1 MFVLATLRLR
11 RAVMEDI
18 VAGEAA
24 TPISTNSAARPDR
37 EVAACSAVARAR
49 RAP

>member
-18 VAGEAA
+18 DAH
-24 TPISTNSAARPDR
+24 SASIHTIPSPTADWDGN
-37 EVAACSAVARAR
+37 ACVTVVC
-49 RAP
+49 